1 MLVSL
6 FIEFVKKYFKPL
18 SNKYVEKI
26 NDIKNAPQY
35 FFKSMLR
42 KSYSIDLKWESGSV
56 NNSIVAADVV
66 AMDSP
71 LPLKKRGALRRA
83 SGDLPKLGMKFSKGE
98 RLLTDIQIMRAKGV
112 SEAEIATKIFE
123 DTPKCISGIYERLED
138 AFLTGLSEGVTLV
151 PEENNVGTG
160 IRVDFGFLDAN
171 KFGASKK
178 WGNTGYMPL
187 DDINR
192 VISAAQENGHKIER
206 IMIGKSA
213 YNNLRNS
220 EDAKVLVAN
229 FQRIVFANASVLKTP
244 SRSAFN
250 EAFQDEYDCE
260 LVVVDRTIRVE
271 KNGVQRKIKP
281 FDTNKLVFLTSD
293 VVGSLVYGTLA
304 EEGTP
309 VAGVEYAKVDDY
321 ILISKYSKNDP
332 LQEFTSSQALVLP
345 VIENV
350 DEIYVLDTQE
360 ALEVDSGETEGD
372 TKITIWGLD
381 YLKSEVITGLATVG
395 VTVSSNATDAS
406 IINTINTLSAK
417 KEATLKDALVPYP
430 EATPTTL
437 TFTKDADTTGKV
449 ITVSTAG
456 TVTATSDESWCTVT
470 VASKKVTAKV
480 EANSGAERTA
490 TITVTQNSKS
500 VTIAVTQAKGN

>member
-71 LPLKKRGALRRA
+71 LPLKKRGVLRRA

-112 SEAEIATKIFE
+112 SEAEIAKKIFE
-123 DTPKCISGIYERLED
+123 DTPKCISGVYERIED

-178 WGNTGYMPL
+178 WGEIDFMPL

-192 VISAAQENGHKIER
+192 IISAAQENSHKIER
-206 IMIGKSA
+206 IMIGKTA

-229 FQRIVFANASVLKTP
+229 FQRIVFADASILKTP

-271 KNGVQRKIKP
+271 KNGIQKKIKP

-293 VVGSLVYGTLA
+293 IVGSLVYGTLA

-350 DEIYVLDTQE
+350 DEIYVLNTQE
-360 ALEVDSGETEGD
+360 AIEVATTEIEDDET
-372 TKITIWGLD
+372 ITIYEETYVKAD
-381 YLKSEVITGLATVG
+381 VLAVYKTVVG
-395 VTVSSNATDAS
+395 YVHPAISDAKFIEKVNA
-406 IINTINTLSAK
+406 L
-417 KEATLKDALVPYP
+417 
-430 EATPTTL
+430 
-437 TFTKDADTTGKV
+437 
-449 ITVSTAG
+449 
-456 TVTATSDESWCTVT
+456 SDELE
-470 VASKKVTAKV
+470 AKFKLAV
-480 EANSGAERTA
+480 QELTPYSGT
-490 TITVTQNSKS
+490 
-500 VTIAVTQAKGN
+500 

>member
-18 SNKYVEKI
+18 SNKYVDKI

-98 RLLTDIQIMRAKGV
+98 KLLTDIQIMRAKGV
-112 SEAEIATKIFE
+112 AEAEIARKIFE

-151 PEENNVGTG
+151 PEEDNVGTG

-171 KFGASKK
+171 KYGASKK
-178 WGNTGYMPL
+178 WGDLNYMPL
-187 DDINR
+187 DDINN

-206 IMIGKSA
+206 IMIGKAA

-229 FQRIVFANASVLKTP
+229 FQRLAFADASILKTP
-244 SRSAFN
+244 SKSAFN

-271 KNGVQRKIKP
+271 KNGVQKKIKP

-293 VVGSLVYGTLA
+293 VIGSLVYGTLA

-309 VAGVEYAKVDDY
+309 VGGVEYAKVDDY

-350 DEIYVLDTQE
+350 DEIYVLNTLE
-360 ALEVDSGETEGD
+360 AIEVDSTEIEDD
-372 TKITIWGLD
+372 TTITIYEETYVKAD
-381 YLKSEVITGLATVG
+381 VLAVYKTVVG
-395 VTVSSNATDAS
+395 YVNPTISDAKFIAKVNA
-406 IINTINTLSAK
+406 L
-417 KEATLKDALVPYP
+417 
-430 EATPTTL
+430 
-437 TFTKDADTTGKV
+437 
-449 ITVSTAG
+449 
-456 TVTATSDESWCTVT
+456 SDELE
-470 VASKKVTAKV
+470 AKFKLAV
-480 EANSGAERTA
+480 QELTPYSGT
-490 TITVTQNSKS
+490 
-500 VTIAVTQAKGN
+500 

>member
-35 FFKSMLR
+35 FFKTMLR

-71 LPLKKRGALRRA
+71 LPLKKRGVLRRA

-178 WGNTGYMPL
+178 WGNVNFMPL

-206 IMIGKSA
+206 IMIGKTA

-229 FQRIVFANASVLKTP
+229 FQRIVFADASVLKTP

-271 KNGVQRKIKP
+271 KNGVQTKIKP

-350 DEIYVLDTQE
+350 DEIYMLNTQE
-360 ALEVDSGETEGD
+360 AIEVATTEQED
-372 TKITIWGLD
+372 DEAITIYDEKYTKADVLAVYKTVVGYVNSTISDAKFIAKVNGL
-381 YLKSEVITGLATVG
+381 
-395 VTVSSNATDAS
+395 
-406 IINTINTLSAK
+406 
-417 KEATLKDALVPYP
+417 
-430 EATPTTL
+430 
-437 TFTKDADTTGKV
+437 
-449 ITVSTAG
+449 
-456 TVTATSDESWCTVT
+456 SDELE
-470 VASKKVTAKV
+470 AKFK
-480 EANSGAERTA
+480 A
-490 TITVTQNSKS
+490 
-500 VTIAVTQAKGN
+500 AVQELTPHAD